1 MNRYADALQ
10 QSGMSA
16 AEADAKCRLFDQ
28 LQRLAHELGIGTFQH
43 AFFVPGRIEVLGK
56 HTDYAG
62 GRSLL
67 CCVERGFCVI
77 ASPRRDRT
85 VRFVD
90 AISGERSEFPF
101 ETSFELSQRGWA
113 AYPATVAKRIAAN
126 FSHSKIGADA
136 LFASDLPR
144 ASGMSSSSALVV
156 ASFLALAA
164 ANDLAKTEPY
174 HRNIQSNEDLAT
186 YLGCVE
192 NGSTFRELI
201 GNRGVG
207 TFGGSEDHTAI
218 LCCETNRISQ
228 FSFCPTR
235 FERSLELPK
244 ELTLA
249 IAVSGVAADK
259 TGSAM
264 TKYNRLSLAVRSILE
279 IWNRE
284 TARDDSSLAAALSS
298 SKTAENDLRKILSSA
313 PTNLYIP
320 LLDRFQQF
328 VSESCSIIPE
338 AADALAARD
347 WHRFG
352 NLVDQSEQNA
362 EQLLKNQ
369 TAETVFLARTAR
381 ERGALAASAFGA
393 GFGGSVWALINEEHA
408 EELLTEWS
416 GAYRD
421 HFPQQ
426 TKSAFFLSRPGP
438 PATRIPLGNADSFT
452 STAV

>member
-16 AEADAKCRLFDQ
+16 AEAEGKSRLFDQ
-28 LQRLAHELGIGTFQH
+28 LQRVAHELGICTVQH

-77 ASPRRDRT
+77 TSSRRDRT
-85 VRFVD
+85 LRFVD
-90 AISGERSEFPF
+90 AKSGERSEFAF
-101 ETSFELSQRGWA
+101 EEDVELPQRGWRT
-113 AYPATVAKRIAAN
+113 YPATVTRRIVAN
-126 FSHSKIGADA
+126 FPNSNTGADV

-144 ASGMSSSSALVV
+144 AAGMSSSSALVV

-164 ANDLAKTEPY
+164 VNHLADSEPY
-174 HRNIQSNEDLAT
+174 RRNIQSKEDLAT

-192 NGSTFRELI
+192 NGSTFRELP
-201 GNRGVG
+201 GDRGVG

-218 LCCETNRISQ
+218 LCCEPGKISQ

-244 ELTLA
+244 ELMFA
-249 IAVSGVAADK
+249 IAVSGVVADK
-259 TGSAM
+259 TGSAL

-284 TARDDSSLAAALSS
+284 TGRNESSLAAALASS
-298 SKTAENDLRKILSSA
+298 TKAESDLRKLLSST
-313 PTNLYIP
+313 PTNSEFP
-320 LLDRFQQF
+320 LVDRFEQF
-328 VSESCSIIPE
+328 VSESTSIIPK

-347 WHRFG
+347 WSRFG
-352 NLVDQSEQNA
+352 DHVDESQGNA

-381 ERGALAASAFGA
+381 QQGALAASAFGA
-393 GFGGSVWALINEEHA
+393 GFGGSVWALVEQHHVEEF
-408 EELLTEWS
+408 LREWS
-416 GAYRD
+416 QPYRGR
-421 HFPQQ
+421 FSERQSS
-426 TKSAFFLSRPGP
+426 TFFLSRPGSS
-438 PATRIPLGNADSFT
+438 AMTLLR
-452 STAV
+452 